1 MREQV
6 GVADLV
12 WVTVQQETG
21 VEDVAGLGAAG
32 EGVDFQTG

>member
-21 VEDVAGLGAAG
+21 VEDVAGTDAVNQ
-32 EGVDFQTG
+32 GVDFQTG